1 MKDNRKLTE
10 KEQKRIERLKVI
22 EEELKK
28 EGYEKTDLTVSTEKA
43 NALALITSAPFI
55 IILVILF
62 FLRGNIKWFDQGTGY
77 DEVLLLIGLFISI
90 PIHELIHG
98 ITFSLFSKNGWKDI
112 DFGIVWS
119 SLTPYCT
126 CATPISK
133 ISYYCALL
141 MPCIVLGIIPSIIA
155 IITRYFV
162 LLFYGLIMIMA
173 AGGDLLITWLIFK
186 NKTKN
191 ECIYLDHPTECG
203 VLKFEK
209 RSE

>member
-1 MKDNRKLTE
+1 MKDNRELTE

-28 EGYEKTDLTVSTEKA
+28 EGYEKTDLTVSILKA
-43 NALALITSAPFI
+43 NILALVTAAPF
-55 IILVILF
+55 VIFFFVLF
-62 FLRGNIKWFDQGTGY
+62 ILRGDNKWFDYETIT
-77 DEVLLLIGLFISI
+77 ENVIVLVAFIISI

-112 DFGIVWS
+112 DFGVVWS

-126 CATPISK
+126 CATPVSK
-133 ISYYCALL
+133 KGYYLSIL
-141 MPCIVLGIIPSIIA
+141 MPCIILGIIPSIIA
-155 IITRYFV
+155 VITGYYSI
-162 LLFYGLIMIMA
+162 LLYGLIMILA
-173 AGGDLLITWLIFK
+173 AGGDLLIAWLIFK

-191 ECIYLDHPTECG
+191 ECIYLDHPTDCG